1 MLIEFKNVTV
11 SLDDRLVLSNLN
23 LTLREGRIGVI
34 GSNGSGKSTLVRLIS
49 GLVQPSAGVVHVDD
63 LSVTQDSRAL
73 RRRVGFVFQNPENQL
88 VLPIVGEDLLWG
100 LDAKAFSLVQREQK
114 VRAVLGSLGVSD
126 LLPRSVHTLSG
137 GEKQLVALAGVLVT
151 EPELIIFDEPT
162 TQLDLRMRNRLVDI
176 IDQLPQQAIVVSHD
190 LPLVER
196 MDRVLVIDRGTVAF
210 DGNPQDA
217 VAWYRKNCA

>member
-34 GSNGSGKSTLVRLIS
+34 GSNGSGKSTLVRLIN
-49 GLVQPSAGVVHVDD
+49 GLVQPSAGVVHVED

-114 VRAVLGSLGVSD
+114 VRAVLGSLDLLD

-176 IDQLPQQAIVVSHD
+176 IDQLPQQAIIVSHD

>member
-1 MLIEFKNVTV
+1 M
-11 SLDDRLVLSNLN
+11 DDRLVLSNLN

-34 GSNGSGKSTLVRLIS
+34 GSNGSGKSTLVRLIN

-114 VRAVLGSLGVSD
+114 VRAVLGSLDLLD

-176 IDQLPQQAIVVSHD
+176 IDQLPQQAIIVYGCV
-190 LPLVER
+190 
-196 MDRVLVIDRGTVAF
+196 
-210 DGNPQDA
+210 
-217 VAWYRKNCA
+217 

>member
-34 GSNGSGKSTLVRLIS
+34 GSNGSGKSTLVRLIN

-162 TQLDLRMRNRLVDI
+162 TQRDLRMRNRLVDI